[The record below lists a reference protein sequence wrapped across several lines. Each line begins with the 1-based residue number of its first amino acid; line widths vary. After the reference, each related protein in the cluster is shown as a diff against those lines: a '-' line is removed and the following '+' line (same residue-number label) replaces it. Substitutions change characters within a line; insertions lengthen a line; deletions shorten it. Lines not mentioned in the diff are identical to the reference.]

1 MLELIP
7 HVDSTKYNKL
17 MTKVHEFF
25 KEKGFTET
33 YTQNRLSILA
43 ACEDPKTIQ
52 TFHYNKQL
60 YPLPQTSQLWL
71 EHILLKEPKHKGLYT
86 ISTSYR
92 NEPNP
97 IPGRHNI
104 SFGMLEW
111 ELHGGIEVLQKF
123 EHEFLMY
130 LGFQEPTVRIKYE
143 DACKQYGVSILENE
157 HEERMYRELSHV
169 VYLTH
174 FPTRANSFWNMKIN
188 ETNPGVS
195 NKIDVII
202 CGQETIGSAERSC
215 NKEEMRK
222 SFYTISNGEYAGI
235 LFKHFGRDRV
245 EAELDEFLSLDFFQR
260 SGGGIGITRL
270 LRGMELCGLL

>member
-17 MTKVHEFF
+17 MTKAHEFF
-25 KEKGFTET
+25 RSKGFTEV
-33 YTQNRLSILA
+33 YVQNRLTILA

-52 TFHYNKQL
+52 TFNYLGKVW
-60 YPLPQTSQLWL
+60 PLPQTTQMLL
-71 EHILLKEPKHKGLYT
+71 EDILLTEPQHKGLYT
-86 ISTSYR
+86 VSTSYR
-92 NEPNP
+92 QEPNP
-97 IPGRHNI
+97 IPNRHNCI
-104 SFGMLEW
+104 FGLLEF
-111 ELHGGIEVLQKF
+111 ETHGGIEALQKL

-143 DACKQYGVSILENE
+143 DACKQYGVTELDHS
-157 HEERMYRELSHV
+157 HEERMYRELSHI

-174 FPTRANSFWNMKIN
+174 FPESSSPFFNMKRN
-188 ETNPGVS
+188 ETNS
-195 NKIDVII
+195 SLANKIDVII

-215 NKEEMRK
+215 DKEQMRRD
-222 SFYTISNGEYAGI
+222 FYTISNGEYSGL

-245 EAELDEFLSLDFFQR
+245 EAELDKFLSHDFFQR

-270 LRGMELCGLL
+270 MRGMELCGLL